1 MGPVPRYWP
10 HSPLNP
16 KIGQPIRKGNA
27 VSQVDS
33 NAKPVRGTPLQKNLN
48 QNQRHDSIIELVINE
63 GSVRIE
69 DLAERFE
76 VSVVTIHR
84 DLDMLDARGIVRK
97 SRGLVTAV
105 ATSLFEANPEY
116 RKRQNVQH
124 KKELAAEAFKLV
136 EPGQAILMDDSTT
149 GVHLAELLPQRQPLS
164 VITNFQQIID
174 TLAPHPGIALI
185 SLGGQHYQW
194 SNAFMGSIT
203 VNSLNSLR
211 ADTLFMS
218 TPSIVDDV
226 CFHQHPDASLLKRAM
241 FNAAARRYLLVDESK
256 FNQRALHANIALKDF
271 DAVILN
277 HDVEAEHVDRLR
289 EKGIKVIVASKLTV

>member
-1 MGPVPRYWP
+1 
-10 HSPLNP
+10 
-16 KIGQPIRKGNA
+16 
-27 VSQVDS
+27 VSQIDS
-33 NAKPVRGTPLQKNLN
+33 TQKPARDLPVQKNLN

-69 DLAERFE
+69 DLADRFE

-124 KKELAAEAFKLV
+124 KRELSAEAFKLV
-136 EPGQAILMDDSTT
+136 EPGQAVLMDDSTT

-203 VNSLNSLR
+203 VNTLNSLR

-226 CFHQHPDASLLKRAM
+226 CFHQHHDASLIKRAM
-241 FNAAARRYLLVDESK
+241 FKAAARRYLIVDESK
-256 FNQRALHANIALKDF
+256 FHQRALHANIALTDF

-277 HDVEAEHVDRLR
+277 HDASSEHIDRLK
-289 EKGIKVIVASKLTV
+289 EKGINVIVAAKLED

>member
-1 MGPVPRYWP
+1 MSALDANQ
-10 HSPLNP
+10 SP
-16 KIGQPIRKGNA
+16 I
-27 VSQVDS
+27 DD
-33 NAKPVRGTPLQKNLN
+33 TPTQKNLN

-69 DLAERFE
+69 DLADRFE

-97 SRGLVTAV
+97 SRGVVTAV

-116 RKRQNVQH
+116 RKRQNIQH

-136 EPGQAILMDDSTT
+136 EPGQAVLLDDSTT

-194 SNAFMGSIT
+194 SNAYMGSIT
-203 VNSLNSLR
+203 VNALNSLR

-226 CFHQHPDASLLKRAM
+226 CFHQHHDASLIKEAM
-241 FNAAARRYLLVDESK
+241 FKAAARRYLLVDESK
-256 FNQRALHANIALKDF
+256 FNQRALHANIALSNF

-277 HDVEAEHVDRLR
+277 SGVSSEHVERLK
-289 EKGIKVIVASKLTV
+289 EKDINVIVAAKLTD

>member
-1 MGPVPRYWP
+1 MSQIDSSQESTRDIPV
-10 HSPLNP
+10 
-16 KIGQPIRKGNA
+16 
-27 VSQVDS
+27 
-33 NAKPVRGTPLQKNLN
+33 QKSLN
-48 QNQRHDSIIELVINE
+48 QKQRHDSIIEVVINE

-69 DLAERFE
+69 DLADRFE

-136 EPGQAILMDDSTT
+136 EPGQAVLMDDSTT

-203 VNSLNSLR
+203 VNTLNSLR
-211 ADTLFMS
+211 ADVLFMS

-226 CFHQHPDASLLKRAM
+226 CFHQHHDASLIKHAM
-241 FNAAARRYLLVDESK
+241 FKAAARRYLLVDESK
-256 FNQRALHANIALKDF
+256 FNQRALHANIALTDF

-277 HDVEAEHVDRLR
+277 HGVSSEHVHRLN
-289 EKGIKVIVASKLTV
+289 ENGIKVIVAAELEG

>member
-1 MGPVPRYWP
+1 
-10 HSPLNP
+10 
-16 KIGQPIRKGNA
+16 
-27 VSQVDS
+27 VSQLDV
-33 NAKPVRGTPLQKNLN
+33 NQKEPRIIPIQKNLN
-48 QNQRHDSIIELVINE
+48 QTQRHDSIIELVINE

-116 RKRQNVQH
+116 RRRQNVQH
-124 KKELAAEAFKLV
+124 KKELASEAFKLV

-174 TLAPHPGIALI
+174 KLAPHPGIALI

-203 VNSLNSLR
+203 VNTLNMLR

-226 CFHQHPDASLLKRAM
+226 CFHQHHDASLIKRAM
-241 FNAAARRYLLVDESK
+241 FKAAARRYLLVDESK
-256 FNQRALHANIALKDF
+256 FSQRALHANIALTDF

-277 HDVEAEHVDRLR
+277 HGVDNEHVDRLT
-289 EKGIKVIVASKLTV
+289 EKGIKVIVASKLQD

>member
-1 MGPVPRYWP
+1 MSQIDSTQKPARDLPV
-10 HSPLNP
+10 
-16 KIGQPIRKGNA
+16 
-27 VSQVDS
+27 
-33 NAKPVRGTPLQKNLN
+33 QKNLN

-69 DLAERFE
+69 DLADRFE

-116 RKRQNVQH
+116 RKGQNVQH
-124 KKELAAEAFKLV
+124 KRELAAEAFKLV
-136 EPGQAILMDDSTT
+136 EPGQTILMDDSTT

-203 VNSLNSLR
+203 VNTLNSLR
-211 ADTLFMS
+211 VDTLFMS
-218 TPSIVDDV
+218 TPSIVVDV
-226 CFHQHPDASLLKRAM
+226 CFHQHHDASLIKRAL
-241 FNAAARRYLLVDESK
+241 FKAAARRYLVGDESK
-256 FNQRALHANIALKDF
+256 FPQPALPANIALTDF

-277 HDVEAEHVDRLR
+277 HGTSSEHVDRLK
-289 EKGIKVIVASKLTV
+289 EKGINVIVAAKLED

>member
-1 MGPVPRYWP
+1 MSALDANQ
-10 HSPLNP
+10 SP
-16 KIGQPIRKGNA
+16 I
-27 VSQVDS
+27 DD
-33 NAKPVRGTPLQKNLN
+33 TPTQKNLN

-69 DLAERFE
+69 DLADRFE

-97 SRGLVTAV
+97 SRGVVTAV

-116 RKRQNVQH
+116 RKRQNIQH

-136 EPGQAILMDDSTT
+136 EPGQAILLDDSTT

-194 SNAFMGSIT
+194 SNAYMGSIT
-203 VNSLNSLR
+203 VNALNSLR

-226 CFHQHPDASLLKRAM
+226 CFHQHHDASLIKEAM
-241 FNAAARRYLLVDESK
+241 FKAAARRYLLVDESK
-256 FNQRALHANIALKDF
+256 FNQRALHANIALSNF

-277 HDVEAEHVDRLR
+277 SGVSSEHVERLK
-289 EKGIKVIVASKLTV
+289 EKDINVIVAAKLTD

>member
-1 MGPVPRYWP
+1 MSQIDSTQKPARDLPV
-10 HSPLNP
+10 
-16 KIGQPIRKGNA
+16 
-27 VSQVDS
+27 
-33 NAKPVRGTPLQKNLN
+33 QKNLN

-69 DLAERFE
+69 DLADRFE

-124 KKELAAEAFKLV
+124 KRELSAEAFKLV
-136 EPGQAILMDDSTT
+136 EPGQAVLMDDSTT

-203 VNSLNSLR
+203 VNTLNSLR

-226 CFHQHPDASLLKRAM
+226 CFHQHHDASLIKRAM
-241 FNAAARRYLLVDESK
+241 FKAAARRYLIVDESK
-256 FNQRALHANIALKDF
+256 FHQRALHANIALTDF

-277 HDVEAEHVDRLR
+277 HDASSEHIDRLK
-289 EKGIKVIVASKLTV
+289 EKGINVIVAAKLED

>member
-1 MGPVPRYWP
+1 
-10 HSPLNP
+10 
-16 KIGQPIRKGNA
+16 
-27 VSQVDS
+27 VSQFDVNQKSIGD
-33 NAKPVRGTPLQKNLN
+33 PPTQKNLN

-69 DLAERFE
+69 DLADRFE

-97 SRGLVTAV
+97 SRGVVTAV

-116 RKRQNVQH
+116 RKRQNIQH

-136 EPGQAILMDDSTT
+136 EPGQAVLLDDSTT

-194 SNAFMGSIT
+194 SNAYMGSIT
-203 VNSLNSLR
+203 VNALNSLR

-226 CFHQHPDASLLKRAM
+226 CFHQHHDASLIKEAM
-241 FNAAARRYLLVDESK
+241 FKAAARRYLLVDESK
-256 FNQRALHANIALKDF
+256 FSQRALHANIALSDF

-277 HDVEAEHVDRLR
+277 SGVASEHIDRLK
-289 EKGIKVIVASKLTV
+289 EKNINVIVAAKLTD

>member
-1 MGPVPRYWP
+1 MSQINSTQKPSRDVP
-10 HSPLNP
+10 
-16 KIGQPIRKGNA
+16 I
-27 VSQVDS
+27 
-33 NAKPVRGTPLQKNLN
+33 QKNLN
-48 QNQRHDSIIELVINE
+48 QIQRHDSIIELVINE

-69 DLAERFE
+69 DLADKFE

-124 KKELAAEAFKLV
+124 KRELAAEAFKLV
-136 EPGQAILMDDSTT
+136 EPGQAVLMDDSTT

-164 VITNFQQIID
+164 VITNFQQVID

-203 VNSLNSLR
+203 VNTLNSLR

-226 CFHQHPDASLLKRAM
+226 CFHQHHDASLIKRAM
-241 FNAAARRYLLVDESK
+241 FKAAARRYLLVDESK
-256 FNQRALHANIALKDF
+256 FSQRALHANIALTDF

-277 HDVEAEHVDRLR
+277 HGVASEHTDRFK
-289 EKGIKVIVASKLTV
+289 EKGINFIIAAKLEN

>member
-1 MGPVPRYWP
+1 
-10 HSPLNP
+10 
-16 KIGQPIRKGNA
+16 
-27 VSQVDS
+27 VSQINS
-33 NAKPVRGTPLQKNLN
+33 TQKPSRDVPIQKNLN
-48 QNQRHDSIIELVINE
+48 QIQRHDSIIELVINE

-69 DLAERFE
+69 DLADKFE

-124 KKELAAEAFKLV
+124 KRELAAEAFKLV
-136 EPGQAILMDDSTT
+136 EPGQAVLMDDSTT

-164 VITNFQQIID
+164 VITNFQQVID

-203 VNSLNSLR
+203 VNTLNSLR

-226 CFHQHPDASLLKRAM
+226 CFHQHHDASLIKRAM
-241 FNAAARRYLLVDESK
+241 FKAAARRYLLVDESK
-256 FNQRALHANIALKDF
+256 FSQRALHANIALTDF

-277 HDVEAEHVDRLR
+277 HGVASEHTDRFK
-289 EKGIKVIVASKLTV
+289 EKGINFIIAAKLEN

>member
-1 MGPVPRYWP
+1 
-10 HSPLNP
+10 
-16 KIGQPIRKGNA
+16 
-27 VSQVDS
+27 VSQIDS
-33 NAKPVRGTPLQKNLN
+33 TQKPARDIPVQKNLN

-69 DLAERFE
+69 DLADRFE

-97 SRGLVTAV
+97 SRGLVAAV

-136 EPGQAILMDDSTT
+136 EPGQAVLMDDSTT

-203 VNSLNSLR
+203 VNTLNSLR

-226 CFHQHPDASLLKRAM
+226 CFHQHHDASLIKRAM
-241 FNAAARRYLLVDESK
+241 FKAAARRYLIVDESK
-256 FNQRALHANIALKDF
+256 FHQRALHANIALTDF

-277 HDVEAEHVDRLR
+277 HDASSEHVDRLK
-289 EKGIKVIVASKLTV
+289 EKGINVIVAAKLED

>member
-1 MGPVPRYWP
+1 MSQINSTQKPSRDVP
-10 HSPLNP
+10 
-16 KIGQPIRKGNA
+16 I
-27 VSQVDS
+27 
-33 NAKPVRGTPLQKNLN
+33 QKNLN
-48 QNQRHDSIIELVINE
+48 QIQRHDSIIELVINE

-69 DLAERFE
+69 DLADKFE

-124 KKELAAEAFKLV
+124 KRELAAEAFKLV
-136 EPGQAILMDDSTT
+136 EPGQAVLMDDSTT

-164 VITNFQQIID
+164 VITNFQQVID

-203 VNSLNSLR
+203 VNTLNSLR

-226 CFHQHPDASLLKRAM
+226 CFHQHHDASLIKRAM
-241 FNAAARRYLLVDESK
+241 FKAAARRYLLVDESK
-256 FNQRALHANIALKDF
+256 FSQRALHANIALTDF

-277 HDVEAEHVDRLR
+277 HGVSSEHTDRFK
-289 EKGIKVIVASKLTV
+289 EKGINFIIAAKLEN

>member
-1 MGPVPRYWP
+1 MSQIDSTQKPARDIPV
-10 HSPLNP
+10 
-16 KIGQPIRKGNA
+16 
-27 VSQVDS
+27 
-33 NAKPVRGTPLQKNLN
+33 QKNLN

-69 DLAERFE
+69 DLADRFE

-97 SRGLVTAV
+97 SRGLVAAV

-136 EPGQAILMDDSTT
+136 EPGQAVLMDDSTT

-203 VNSLNSLR
+203 VNTLNSLR

-226 CFHQHPDASLLKRAM
+226 CFHQHHDASLIKRAM
-241 FNAAARRYLLVDESK
+241 FKAAARRYLIVDESK
-256 FNQRALHANIALKDF
+256 FHQRALHANIALTDF

-277 HDVEAEHVDRLR
+277 HDASSEHVDRLK
-289 EKGIKVIVASKLTV
+289 EKGINVIVAAKLED

>member
-1 MGPVPRYWP
+1 M
-10 HSPLNP
+10 
-16 KIGQPIRKGNA
+16 
-27 VSQVDS
+27 SQFDS
-33 NAKPVRGTPLQKNLN
+33 NQKSTRDTPVQKNLN
-48 QNQRHDSIIELVINE
+48 LNQRHDSIIELVINA

-149 GVHLAELLPQRQPLS
+149 GVRLAHLLPQRQPLS

-203 VNSLNSLR
+203 VNTLNSLR

-226 CFHQHPDASLLKRAM
+226 CFHQHHDASVIKRAM
-241 FNAAARRYLLVDESK
+241 FKAAARRYLLVDESK
-256 FNQRALHANIALKDF
+256 FNQRALHANIALTDF

-277 HDVEAEHVDRLR
+277 YGASSEHIDRLN
-289 EKGIKVIVASKLTV
+289 EKGIKVIVAAKLTD

>member
-1 MGPVPRYWP
+1 MSQIDSTQKPSRDVP
-10 HSPLNP
+10 
-16 KIGQPIRKGNA
+16 I
-27 VSQVDS
+27 
-33 NAKPVRGTPLQKNLN
+33 QKNLN
-48 QNQRHDSIIELVINE
+48 QIQRHDSIIELVINE

-69 DLAERFE
+69 DLADKFE

-124 KKELAAEAFKLV
+124 KRELAAEAFKLV
-136 EPGQAILMDDSTT
+136 EPGQALLMDDSTT

-164 VITNFQQIID
+164 VITNFQQVID

-185 SLGGQHYQW
+185 SLGGQHYLW
-194 SNAFMGSIT
+194 SYAFMGSIP
-203 VNSLNSLR
+203 LNTLYSLR
-211 ADTLFMS
+211 ADTFFMS

-226 CFHQHPDASLLKRAM
+226 CFHQHHDASLIKRAM
-241 FNAAARRYLLVDESK
+241 FKAAARRYLLVDESK
-256 FNQRALHANIALKDF
+256 FSQRALHANIALTDF

-277 HDVEAEHVDRLR
+277 HGVSSEHTDRFK
-289 EKGIKVIVASKLTV
+289 EKGINFIIAAKLEN

>member
-1 MGPVPRYWP
+1 
-10 HSPLNP
+10 
-16 KIGQPIRKGNA
+16 
-27 VSQVDS
+27 VSQIDS
-33 NAKPVRGTPLQKNLN
+33 TQKPARDIPVQKNLN

-69 DLAERFE
+69 DLADRFE

-136 EPGQAILMDDSTT
+136 EPGQAVLMDDSTT

-203 VNSLNSLR
+203 VNTLNSLR

-226 CFHQHPDASLLKRAM
+226 CFHQHHDASLIKRAM
-241 FNAAARRYLLVDESK
+241 FEAAARRYLIVDESK
-256 FNQRALHANIALKDF
+256 FHQRALHANIALTDF

-277 HDVEAEHVDRLR
+277 HDASSEHVDRLK
-289 EKGIKVIVASKLTV
+289 EKGINVIVAAKLED

>member
-1 MGPVPRYWP
+1 
-10 HSPLNP
+10 
-16 KIGQPIRKGNA
+16 
-27 VSQVDS
+27 VSQIDS
-33 NAKPVRGTPLQKNLN
+33 TQKPARDLPVQKNLN

-69 DLAERFE
+69 DLADRFE

-124 KKELAAEAFKLV
+124 KRELAAEAFKLV
-136 EPGQAILMDDSTT
+136 EPGQALLMDDSTT

-174 TLAPHPGIALI
+174 TLAPHPGISLI

-203 VNSLNSLR
+203 VNTLNSLR

-226 CFHQHPDASLLKRAM
+226 CFHQHHDASLIKRAM
-241 FNAAARRYLLVDESK
+241 FKAAARRYLIVDESK
-256 FNQRALHANIALKDF
+256 FHQRALHANIALTDF

-277 HDVEAEHVDRLR
+277 HGASSEHVDRLK
-289 EKGIKVIVASKLTV
+289 EKGINVIVAAKLED

>member
-1 MGPVPRYWP
+1 
-10 HSPLNP
+10 
-16 KIGQPIRKGNA
+16 
-27 VSQVDS
+27 VSQIDS
-33 NAKPVRGTPLQKNLN
+33 TQKPARDLPVQKNLN

-69 DLAERFE
+69 DLADRFE

-124 KKELAAEAFKLV
+124 KRELAAEAFKLV
-136 EPGQAILMDDSTT
+136 EPGQAVLMDDSTT

-203 VNSLNSLR
+203 VNTLNSLR
-211 ADTLFMS
+211 ADTLFIS

-226 CFHQHPDASLLKRAM
+226 CFHQHHDASLIKRAM
-241 FNAAARRYLLVDESK
+241 FKAAARRYLIVDESK
-256 FNQRALHANIALKDF
+256 FHQRALHANIALTDF

-277 HDVEAEHVDRLR
+277 HDASSEHVDRLK
-289 EKGIKVIVASKLTV
+289 EKGINVIVAAKLED

>member
-1 MGPVPRYWP
+1 MSQFDSTQKPARDIPV
-10 HSPLNP
+10 
-16 KIGQPIRKGNA
+16 
-27 VSQVDS
+27 
-33 NAKPVRGTPLQKNLN
+33 QKNLN

-69 DLAERFE
+69 DLADRFE

-136 EPGQAILMDDSTT
+136 EPGQAVLMDDSTT

-174 TLAPHPGIALI
+174 TLAPHPGIKLI

-203 VNSLNSLR
+203 VNTLNSLR

-226 CFHQHPDASLLKRAM
+226 CFHQHHDASLIKRAM
-241 FNAAARRYLLVDESK
+241 FKAAARRYLIVDESK
-256 FNQRALHANIALKDF
+256 FHQRALHANIALTDF

-277 HDVEAEHVDRLR
+277 HDASSEHVDRLK
-289 EKGIKVIVASKLTV
+289 EKGINVIVAAKLED

>member
-1 MGPVPRYWP
+1 MSQIDSTQKSARD
-10 HSPLNP
+10 L
-16 KIGQPIRKGNA
+16 PI
-27 VSQVDS
+27 
-33 NAKPVRGTPLQKNLN
+33 QKNLN

-69 DLAERFE
+69 DLADRFE

-124 KKELAAEAFKLV
+124 KRELAAEAFKLV
-136 EPGQAILMDDSTT
+136 EPGQAVLMDDSTT

-203 VNSLNSLR
+203 VNTLNSLR
-211 ADTLFMS
+211 ADALFMS

-226 CFHQHPDASLLKRAM
+226 CFHQHHDASLIKRAM
-241 FNAAARRYLLVDESK
+241 FKAAARRYLIVDESK
-256 FNQRALHANIALKDF
+256 FHQRALHANIALTDF

-277 HDVEAEHVDRLR
+277 HGASSEHVDRLK
-289 EKGIKVIVASKLTV
+289 EKGINVIVAAKLED

>member
-1 MGPVPRYWP
+1 MSQIDSTQKPARDIPV
-10 HSPLNP
+10 
-16 KIGQPIRKGNA
+16 
-27 VSQVDS
+27 
-33 NAKPVRGTPLQKNLN
+33 QKNLN

-69 DLAERFE
+69 DLADRFE

-136 EPGQAILMDDSTT
+136 EPGQAVLMDDSTT

-203 VNSLNSLR
+203 VNTLNSLR
-211 ADTLFMS
+211 ADTLFVS

-226 CFHQHPDASLLKRAM
+226 CFHQHHDASLIKRAM
-241 FNAAARRYLLVDESK
+241 FKAAARRYLIVDESK
-256 FNQRALHANIALKDF
+256 FYQRALHANIALTDF

-277 HDVEAEHVDRLR
+277 HDTSSEHVERLK
-289 EKGIKVIVASKLTV
+289 EKGINVIIAAKLAD

>member
-1 MGPVPRYWP
+1 
-10 HSPLNP
+10 
-16 KIGQPIRKGNA
+16 
-27 VSQVDS
+27 VSQINS
-33 NAKPVRGTPLQKNLN
+33 TQKPSRDVPIQKNLN
-48 QNQRHDSIIELVINE
+48 QIQRHDSIIELVINE

-69 DLAERFE
+69 DLADKFE

-124 KKELAAEAFKLV
+124 KRELAAEAFKLV
-136 EPGQAILMDDSTT
+136 EPGQAVLMDDSTT

-164 VITNFQQIID
+164 VITNFQQVID

-203 VNSLNSLR
+203 VNTLNSLR

-226 CFHQHPDASLLKRAM
+226 CFHQHHDASLIKRAM
-241 FNAAARRYLLVDESK
+241 FKAAARRYLLVDESK
-256 FNQRALHANIALKDF
+256 FSQRALHANIALTDF

-277 HDVEAEHVDRLR
+277 HGVSSEHTDRFK
-289 EKGIKVIVASKLTV
+289 EKGINFIIAAKLEN

>member
-1 MGPVPRYWP
+1 MSQIDSTQKPARDLPV
-10 HSPLNP
+10 
-16 KIGQPIRKGNA
+16 
-27 VSQVDS
+27 
-33 NAKPVRGTPLQKNLN
+33 QKNLN

-69 DLAERFE
+69 DLADRFE

-124 KKELAAEAFKLV
+124 KRELAAEAFKLV
-136 EPGQAILMDDSTT
+136 EPGQAVLMDDSTT

-203 VNSLNSLR
+203 VNTLNSLR

-226 CFHQHPDASLLKRAM
+226 CFHQHHDASLIKRAM
-241 FNAAARRYLLVDESK
+241 FKAAARRYLIVDESK
-256 FNQRALHANIALKDF
+256 FHQRALHANIALTDF

-277 HDVEAEHVDRLR
+277 HDASSEHVDRLK
-289 EKGIKVIVASKLTV
+289 EKGINVIVAAKLED

>member
-1 MGPVPRYWP
+1 MSQFDVNQK
-10 HSPLNP
+10 S
-16 KIGQPIRKGNA
+16 IGDP
-27 VSQVDS
+27 
-33 NAKPVRGTPLQKNLN
+33 PTQKNLN

-69 DLAERFE
+69 DLADRFE

-97 SRGLVTAV
+97 SRGVVTAV

-116 RKRQNVQH
+116 RKRQNIQH

-136 EPGQAILMDDSTT
+136 EPGQAVLLDDSTT

-194 SNAFMGSIT
+194 SNAYMGSIT
-203 VNSLNSLR
+203 VNALNSLR

-226 CFHQHPDASLLKRAM
+226 CFHQHHDASLIKEAM
-241 FNAAARRYLLVDESK
+241 FKAAARRYLLVDESK
-256 FNQRALHANIALKDF
+256 FSQRALHANIALSDF

-277 HDVEAEHVDRLR
+277 SGVASEHIDRLK
-289 EKGIKVIVASKLTV
+289 EKNINVIVAAKLTD

>member
-1 MGPVPRYWP
+1 MSQIDSTQKPARDIPV
-10 HSPLNP
+10 
-16 KIGQPIRKGNA
+16 
-27 VSQVDS
+27 
-33 NAKPVRGTPLQKNLN
+33 QKNLN

-69 DLAERFE
+69 DLADRFE

-136 EPGQAILMDDSTT
+136 EPGQAVLMDDSTT

-203 VNSLNSLR
+203 VNTLNSLR

-226 CFHQHPDASLLKRAM
+226 CFHQHHDASLIKRAM
-241 FNAAARRYLLVDESK
+241 FKAAARRYLIVDESK
-256 FNQRALHANIALKDF
+256 FHQRALHANIALTDF

-277 HDVEAEHVDRLR
+277 HDASSEHVDRLK
-289 EKGIKVIVASKLTV
+289 EKGINVIVAAKLED

>member
-1 MGPVPRYWP
+1 MSQIDSTQKPARDLPV
-10 HSPLNP
+10 
-16 KIGQPIRKGNA
+16 
-27 VSQVDS
+27 
-33 NAKPVRGTPLQKNLN
+33 QKNLN

-69 DLAERFE
+69 DLADRFE

-124 KKELAAEAFKLV
+124 KRELAAEAFKLV
-136 EPGQAILMDDSTT
+136 EPGQAVLMDDSTT

-203 VNSLNSLR
+203 VNTLNSLR
-211 ADTLFMS
+211 ADTLFIS

-226 CFHQHPDASLLKRAM
+226 CFHQHHDASLIKRAM
-241 FNAAARRYLLVDESK
+241 FKAAARRYLIVDESK
-256 FNQRALHANIALKDF
+256 FHQRALHANIALTDF

-277 HDVEAEHVDRLR
+277 HDASSEHVDRLK
-289 EKGIKVIVASKLTV
+289 EKGINVIVAAKLED